1 MKDNKY
7 TELLEQYFEFDKN
20 YMYKDSYDDEKQYE
34 LRLKILEI
42 QKQRDVEAKIERF
55 KTFLN
60 TYQLTQFE
68 ELLKAMDWIK

>member
-7 TELLEQYFEFDKN
+7 TELLEQYFKCDKHFN
-20 YMYKDSYDDEKQYE
+20 QDSYDNQYQYQ
-34 LRLKILEI
+34 LRVRILEI